1 MNSKTYSLVAG
12 LLFALVCLMYLSTLI
27 GSNTISISGYELPQS
42 VRLIAMLLTGFMSFS
57 GLRLF
62 RKR

>member
-62 RKR
+62 SKC